1 MSEETNESV
10 GGRCSVMPDIFLD
23 PSNAAVAIIRVE
35 DGRYLLQL
43 RDFKQNIFFP
53 DHWGFFGGG
62 IESDEVPLEAL
73 TRELYEELGVLIEE
87 DISIVGTFTFDFPL
101 AGFNQISR
109 HFFELELNHSCLE
122 HIVLG
127 EGAKWGL
134 FEPEIA
140 LRSLRMAPY
149 DAFGLWL
156 HWTGT
161 LYPVMDS
168 GN

>member
-1 MSEETNESV
+1 MSEEKYELV
-10 GGRCSVMPDIFLD
+10 GGRCSVMPDILLD
-23 PSNAAVAIIRVE
+23 PSNAAVAIIRVN

-43 RDFKQNIFFP
+43 RDSKRNIFFP

-62 IESDEVPLEAL
+62 IDSDEVPIAAL
-73 TRELYEELGVLIEE
+73 IRELYEELGVLFDEE
-87 DISIVGTFTFDFPL
+87 ISIVGTFTFDFPL

-109 HFFELELNHSCLE
+109 HFFELKLNHSYLE

-149 DAFGLWL
+149 DAFALWL
-156 HWTGT
+156 HWAGT
-161 LYPVMDS
+161 LNSVIDG